1 MLTLLPCEDELE
13 MGLLELDLL
22 MSGLLVLPELLLLS
36 ECLPLSLP
44 PAQVCLFRFEEIDD
58 GGGSLK
64 TGVDFVVLPLPVFPL
79 FLALSFSLF
88 DKVVWGARVVV
99 APLTTGPG
107 VEEADWW
114 VREVEVVNKGELEV
128 GRPVPVVCVETRNAH
143 NMMIVT
149 SRRWLL
155 DAVSYH

>member
-1 MLTLLPCEDELE
+1 MLTLLPCDDELE
-13 MGLLELDLL
+13 MGLLELDLFE
-22 MSGLLVLPELLLLS
+22 SDLLVLPELPLLS

-44 PAQVCLFRFEEIDD
+44 PAPACLFRFEEIDGD
-58 GGGSLK
+58 GSPK

-79 FLALSFSLF
+79 FLSLSFSLH

-114 VREVEVVNKGELEV
+114 VREVEVVNKGVLEV

-143 NMMIVT
+143 NMIII
-149 SRRWLL
+149 SRTGGFWME
-155 DAVSYH
+155 